1 MVFGFVLV
9 LCFFYCYC
17 DVVYCECVVGCE
29 FDELCGVCECIVQVV
44 CCDLCDD
51 EVDLCLYVLWI
62 VLYGCVE

>member
-29 FDELCGVCECIVQVV
+29 FDELCGVCECIV
-44 CCDLCDD
+44 
-51 EVDLCLYVLWI
+51 
-62 VLYGCVE
+62 